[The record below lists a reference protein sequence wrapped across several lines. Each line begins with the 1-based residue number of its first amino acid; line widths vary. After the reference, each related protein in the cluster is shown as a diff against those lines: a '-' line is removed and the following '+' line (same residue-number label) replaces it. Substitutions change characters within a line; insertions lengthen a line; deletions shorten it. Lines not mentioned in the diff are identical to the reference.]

1 MAGRVID
8 ATLRFVDNF
17 TAPMQKSITA
27 MTNGSKGA
35 IKLGKDI
42 EKAGK
47 SITNVGSKL
56 TTTLTLP
63 IVGLAGASVKTA
75 AEFEASMSNVKAIT
89 GATGEDFEKLTTLAQ
104 DLGKTTAWSASEVA
118 EAMQYTGM
126 AGWSAQQNIDGLAGV
141 LNLASATG
149 TDLART
155 SDILTDAI
163 SAFGDTAADS
173 ARYADVM
180 TAASTNAN
188 VNVELLGESY
198 KYVGSLAGTMGYE
211 IDQVT
216 TALAAMGNQGIKGSQ
231 AGTSLKNA
239 ISNLAAPTDAM
250 QKAMDQLGI
259 SIVNS
264 DGTMKSFEDVI
275 DNLQGSF
282 AGLTEDQQAAYAKTL
297 FGKNAMAGML
307 AVINTSAEDYDKLA
321 DAISNSGGAAEDAAN
336 TQLDNLQGQL
346 TLLKSAVEGI
356 AISFG
361 NKMLPYLKKAA
372 EFAQGLADKIN
383 GLSDEQMDLI
393 LKIAAVVA
401 AIGPALMIFGKMV
414 SIVGKGI
421 QIFNMVRRAITL
433 AGGAIGLITSP
444 VGIAIIAIVALIAII
459 VLLIKNWDKVKA
471 AAANVWNYVKSV
483 FASMGNAASGLGEK
497 FAGIK
502 EKVGVFVNAVK
513 NLWTV
518 IQPVVSAIGSLV
530 ATVFQAQIGAAIGA
544 AIGFFTNMANTV
556 MAVVGGILDILSGI
570 ITFLTGVFT
579 GNWQQAWEGI
589 VSIFSGIFDTIVAL
603 AKAPINGV
611 ISIINGAIAGIN
623 NLGLTIPDWVP
634 VIGGKSFSINIPTIP
649 TLASGTDYWRGGIAQ
664 VSERGGEIIDLPRGS
679 RVYPAGET
687 ERMLRNQA
695 AGNHFT
701 LEKLA
706 DSIIVREDA
715 DIDRIAEALER
726 KLTKVAL
733 NMGGAYA

>member
-27 MTNGSKGA
+27 MTNGSKNA

-56 TTTLTLP
+56 TTTLTVP
-63 IVGLAGASVKTA
+63 IVGLGGAAVKTA
-75 AEFEASMSNVKAIT
+75 ADFEASMSNVKAIT
-89 GATGEDFEKLTTLAQ
+89 GATGEDFEKLTALAQ

-126 AGWSAQQNIDGLAGV
+126 AGWTAQENIDGLAGV

-149 TDLART
+149 TELAST

-163 SAFGDTAADS
+163 SAFGDTAADAS
-173 ARYADVM
+173 RYADVM

-250 QKAMDQLGI
+250 QKAMDDLGI
-259 SIVNS
+259 SIVNN
-264 DGTMKSFEDVI
+264 DGTMKSFEDVV
-275 DNLQGSF
+275 DNLQSSF

-307 AVINTSAEDYDKLA
+307 ALINTSTEDYNKLA

-336 TQLDNLQGQL
+336 TQLDNLKGQL

-361 NKMLPYLKKAA
+361 NKLLPYLKKAA

-393 LKIAAVVA
+393 IKIAAVVA

-444 VGIAIIAIVALIAII
+444 VGIVIIAIVALIAII

-502 EKVGVFVNAVK
+502 DKVGVFVNAVK

-649 TLASGTDYWRGGIAQ
+649 TLATGTDYWRGGIAQ

-687 ERMLRNQA
+687 ERMLRNQS

>member
-75 AEFEASMSNVKAIT
+75 ADFEASMSNVKAIT
-89 GATGEDFEKLTTLAQ
+89 GATGEDFEKLKTLAQ

-149 TDLART
+149 TELAST

-216 TALAAMGNQGIKGSQ
+216 TALAAMGNQGVKGSQ

-321 DAISNSGGAAEDAAN
+321 DAISNSGGAAENAAN

-393 LKIAAVVA
+393 IKIAAVVA

-502 EKVGVFVNAVK
+502 DKVGVFVEAVK

-530 ATVFQAQIGAAIGA
+530 ATVFRGVIGAAVGAAIGY
-544 AIGFFTNMANTV
+544 FTSIANTV
-556 MAVVGGILDILSGI
+556 MDVVGGIMDVFTGI

-611 ISIINGAIAGIN
+611 IGIINGAIAGIN

-649 TLASGTDYWRGGIAQ
+649 TLAFGTDYWRGGIAQ

>member
-444 VGIAIIAIVALIAII
+444 VGIVIIAIVALIAVI